1 MQGLV
6 TVFGGSGFIGAQVVR
21 ALAKRGYRV
30 RIAVRRPSV
39 SYRMRVL
46 GEVGQIELVQANLRN
61 GPSIAR
67 ALDGAEA
74 CINLVGIL
82 YEQGRQR
89 FQTLHAKGAEDVANA
104 AAKEGVTRFVQMSA
118 LGADLEAA
126 SKYARTKAMGEE
138 AVRKAIPKAV
148 IIRPSVVFGQDDS
161 LFNRFASLASLM
173 PVLPLPGGGET
184 KFAPVFVGDLAQA
197 IANAVSDPACA
208 GKTYEIGGPKTY
220 SYRELM
226 ELTLAEIHKHRA
238 LLPLP
243 WPVASLLGSLAELPS
258 KVLPIP
264 PVLTVDQVASL
275 KTDAVPSAKALGLK
289 HLGVTDPTPVEGI
302 LPLYLYR
309 YRKGGQFAEAVVEV
323 ATGSGA

>member
-30 RIAVRRPSV
+30 RIAVRRPNV

-61 GPSIAR
+61 GPSVAR

-82 YEQGRQR
+82 HEQGRQR
-89 FQTLHAKGAEDVANA
+89 FQTLHAKGAEDVAVA
-104 AAKEGVTRFVQMSA
+104 AAKQGITRFVQVSA
-118 LGADLEAA
+118 IGADLEAE

-138 AVRKAIPKAV
+138 AVRKAIPQAV
-148 IIRPSVVFGQDDS
+148 IVRPSVVFGIDDS
-161 LFNRFASLASLM
+161 LFNRFATLASLL
-173 PVLPLPGGGET
+173 PVIPLPGGGET
-184 KFAPVFVGDLAQA
+184 KFAPVYVGDLAQA

-208 GKTYEIGGPKTY
+208 GKTYEIGGPRTY
-220 SYRELM
+220 TYRQLM
-226 ELTLAEIHKHRA
+226 ELTLTEIHKRRA

-243 WPVASLLGSLAELPS
+243 WAVSSLIGSLAELPS
-258 KVLPIP
+258 KFLPIP
-264 PVLTVDQVASL
+264 PVLTADQVASL
-275 KTDAVPSAKALGLK
+275 KTDAVPRHGALGLK
-289 HLGVTDPTPVEGI
+289 QLGVTDPLGVEGL
-302 LPLYLYR
+302 LPTYLYR
-309 YRKGGQFAEAVVEV
+309 YRKGGQFAEAPM
-323 ATGSGA
+323 ATPGFGG

>member
-30 RIAVRRPSV
+30 RIAVRRPNV

-46 GEVGQIELVQANLRN
+46 GDVGQIELVQANLRN

-67 ALDGAEA
+67 AIEGAEA

-82 YEQGRQR
+82 HEQGRQR

-104 AAKEGVTRFVQMSA
+104 AAKQGITRFVQMSA
-118 LGADLEAA
+118 LGADLEAG

-148 IIRPSVVFGQDDS
+148 IIRPSVVFGVDDS
-161 LFNRFASLASLM
+161 RFNRFAGLASLL
-173 PVLPLPGGGET
+173 PVIPLPGGGET

-226 ELTLAEIHKHRA
+226 ELTLAEIHKHRV

-243 WPVASLLGSLAELPS
+243 WAVSSLIGSLAELPS
-258 KVLPIP
+258 KFLPIP
-264 PVLTVDQVASL
+264 PVLTADQVASL
-275 KTDAVPSAKALGLK
+275 KTDAVPSPKAPGLK
-289 HLGVTDPTPVEGI
+289 QLGITDPVGVEGI
-302 LPLYLYR
+302 LPTYLYR
-309 YRKGGQFAEAVVEV
+309 YRKGGQFAEAPMV
-323 ATGSGA
+323 TGSGA

>member
-30 RIAVRRPSV
+30 RIAVRRPNV

-89 FQTLHAKGAEDVANA
+89 FQTLHAKGAEDVAVA
-104 AAKEGVTRFVQMSA
+104 AAKQGISRFVQISA
-118 LGADLEAA
+118 LGADLDGG

-148 IIRPSVVFGQDDS
+148 IIRPSVVFGVDDS
-161 LFNRFASLASLM
+161 LFNRFASLASLL
-173 PVLPLPGGGET
+173 PVIPLPGGGET
-184 KFAPVFVGDLAQA
+184 RFAPVYVGDLAQA

-208 GKTYEIGGPKTY
+208 GKTYEVGGPKTY
-220 SYRELM
+220 SYRQLM
-226 ELTLAEIHKHRA
+226 ELTLAEIHKRRA

-243 WPVASLLGSLAELPS
+243 WAVSSLVGSLAELPS
-258 KVLPIP
+258 KILPIP
-264 PVLTVDQVASL
+264 PVLTADQVASL
-275 KTDAVPSAKALGLK
+275 KTDAVPSPKAPGLK
-289 HLGVTDPTPVEGI
+289 QLGITDPVAVEGI
-302 LPLYLYR
+302 VPTYLYR
-309 YRKGGQFAEAVVEV
+309 YRKGGQFAEGGAPMV
-323 ATGSGA
+323 TGSGA

>member
-30 RIAVRRPSV
+30 RIAVRRPNV

-61 GPSIAR
+61 GPSIVR

-104 AAKEGVTRFVQMSA
+104 AARQGITRFVQMSA
-118 LGADLEAA
+118 LGADVEAE
-126 SKYARTKAMGEE
+126 SKYARTKGMGEA
-138 AVRKAIPKAV
+138 AVRKAIPQAV
-148 IIRPSVVFGQDDS
+148 IVRPSVVFGQGDS
-161 LFNRFASLASLM
+161 LFNRFASLASLL
-173 PVLPLPGGGET
+173 PVIPLPGGGET

-197 IANAVSDPACA
+197 IVNALSDPATA
-208 GKTYEIGGPKTY
+208 GKTYEIGGPRTY

-226 ELTLAEIHKHRA
+226 ELTLAEIHKRRA

-243 WPVASLLGSLAELPS
+243 WPVASLLGSLSELPS

-264 PVLTVDQVASL
+264 PVLTADQVASL
-275 KTDAVPSAKALGLK
+275 KTDAVPSPKAPGLK
-289 HLGVTDPTPVEGI
+289 QLGITDPVAVEGI
-302 LPLYLYR
+302 LPIYLYR
-309 YRKGGQFAEAVVEV
+309 YRKGGQFAEAPMV
-323 ATGSGA
+323 TGSGA

>member
-30 RIAVRRPSV
+30 RIAVRRPNV

-74 CINLVGIL
+74 CINLVGVL

-89 FQTLHAKGAEDVANA
+89 FQTLHAKGAEDVATA
-104 AAKEGVTRFVQMSA
+104 AASRGITRFVQMSA
-118 LGADLEAA
+118 LGADLDSG
-126 SKYARTKAMGEE
+126 SKYARTKAMGED
-138 AVRKAIPKAV
+138 AVRKAIPQAV
-148 IIRPSVVFGQDDS
+148 IIRPSVVFGIDDS
-161 LFNRFASLASLM
+161 LFNRFASLASLA
-173 PVLPLPGGGET
+173 PVIPLPGGGET
-184 KFAPVFVGDLAQA
+184 RFAPVHVGDLAQA
-197 IANAVSDPACA
+197 IVNALADPACA
-208 GKTYEIGGPKTY
+208 GKTYEIGGPRIYTY
-220 SYRELM
+220 RQMM
-226 ELTLAEIHKHRA
+226 ELTLAEIHKRRA

-243 WPVASLLGSLAELPS
+243 WGAAKLLGELAELPS

-264 PVLTVDQVASL
+264 PVLTADQVAML
-275 KTDAVPSAKALGLK
+275 KTDAVPSPGMPGLK
-289 HLGVTDPTPVEGI
+289 QLGVTEPVAVEGI
-302 LPLYLYR
+302 VPTYLYR
-309 YRKGGQFAEAVVEV
+309 YRRGGQFADEGAPMV
-323 ATGSGA
+323 TGSGA

>member
-30 RIAVRRPSV
+30 RIAVRQPNV

-46 GEVGQIELVQANLRN
+46 GDVGQIELVQANLKN
-61 GPSIAR
+61 AASIGR

-89 FQTLHAKGAEDVANA
+89 FQTLHAKGAEDVAA
-104 AAKEGVTRFVQMSA
+104 AAAARGITHFVQMSA
-118 LGADLEAA
+118 LGADPEAA
-126 SKYARTKAMGEE
+126 SKYARTKGLGEV
-138 AVRKAIPKAV
+138 AVRKLIPTAT
-148 IIRPSVVFGQDDS
+148 IIRPSVVFGLDDS
-161 LFNRFASLASLM
+161 LFNRFASLASLL
-173 PVLPLPGGGET
+173 PVVPLPGGGET
-184 KFAPVFVGDLAQA
+184 KFAPVYVGDLAQA
-197 IANAVSDPACA
+197 IATAVTDPACA

-226 ELTLAEIHKHRA
+226 ELTLAEIHKKRP

-243 WPVASLLGSLAELPS
+243 WSVASLIGALAEIPS
-258 KVLPIP
+258 RFAPIA
-264 PVLTVDQVASL
+264 PVLTADQVILL
-275 KTDAVPSAKALGLK
+275 KSDSVPAPGAPGLKALGVAQPM
-289 HLGVTDPTPVEGI
+289 GVEGI
-302 LPLYLYR
+302 LPTYLYR
-309 YRKGGQFAEAVVEV
+309 YRKGGQFAEAPI
-323 ATGSGA
+323 AP

>member
-30 RIAVRRPSV
+30 RIAVRRPNV

-61 GPSIAR
+61 VPSIVR

-82 YEQGRQR
+82 HEQGRQR
-89 FQTLHAKGAEDVANA
+89 FQTLHAKGAEDVAQA
-104 AAKEGVTRFVQMSA
+104 AAKQGITRFVQMSA

-126 SKYARTKAMGEE
+126 SKYARTKAMGEA
-138 AVRKAIPKAV
+138 AVRAAIPKAV

-161 LFNRFASLASLM
+161 LFNRFAGLASLL
-173 PVLPLPGGGET
+173 PVIPLPGGGAT
-184 KFAPVFVGDLAQA
+184 RFAPVFVGDLAQA

-208 GKTYEIGGPKTY
+208 GKTYEIGGPKIY

-226 ELTLAEIHKHRA
+226 ELTLAEIHKRRG

-243 WPVASLLGSLAELPS
+243 WAAASLLGSLAELPS
-258 KVLPIP
+258 KFLPIP
-264 PVLTVDQVASL
+264 PVLTADQVESL

-289 HLGVTDPTPVEGI
+289 QLGVTDPTPVEGI
-302 LPLYLYR
+302 IPLYLYR
-309 YRKGGQFAEAVVEV
+309 YRRGGQFAEAGAEL

>member
-30 RIAVRRPSV
+30 RIAVRRPNV

-61 GPSIAR
+61 GPSVAR

-74 CINLVGIL
+74 VVNLVGVL
-82 YEQGRQR
+82 YEQGRQG
-89 FQTLHAKGAEDVANA
+89 FQTLHAKGAGDVAA
-104 AAKEGVTRFVQMSA
+104 AAAARGITRFVQISA
-118 LGADLEAA
+118 LGADIDSP

-138 AVRKAIPKAV
+138 AVRQAIPQAV

-161 LFNRFASLASLM
+161 LFNRFASLASKL

-184 KFAPVFVGDLAQA
+184 RFAPVYVGDLAQA
-197 IANAVSDPACA
+197 VVNALSDPACA
-208 GKTYEIGGPKTY
+208 GKTYEVGGPKTY
-220 SYRELM
+220 TYRELM

-243 WPVASLLGSLAELPS
+243 WPVASLIGSLAELPS
-258 KVLPIP
+258 KVLPIAP
-264 PVLTVDQVASL
+264 ILTADQVTLL
-275 KTDAVPSAKALGLK
+275 KTDSVPSSGMPGLK
-289 HLGVTDPTPVEGI
+289 QLGVGEPLPVEGV
-302 LPLYLYR
+302 LPTYLYR
-309 YRKGGQFAEAVVEV
+309 YRRGGQFAEAPMV
-323 ATGSGA
+323 TGSGA

>member
-74 CINLVGIL
+74 CVNLVGVL
-82 YEQGRQR
+82 YEQGRQG
-89 FQTLHAKGAEDVANA
+89 FQTLHAKGAGDVAA
-104 AAKEGVTRFVQMSA
+104 AAAQRGITRFVQISA
-118 LGADLEAA
+118 LGADEAGA
-126 SKYARTKAMGEE
+126 SKYARTKAMGEA
-138 AVRKAIPKAV
+138 AVRQAVPQAV
-148 IIRPSVVFGQDDS
+148 IIRPSVVFGVDDS
-161 LFNRFASLASLM
+161 LFNRFASLASRL
-173 PVLPLPGGGET
+173 PVVPLPGGGQT

-197 IANAVSDPACA
+197 VVNALSDPACA
-208 GKTYEIGGPKTY
+208 GKTYEVGGPKIY

-226 ELTLAEIHKHRA
+226 ELTLAEIHKRRA
-238 LLPLP
+238 LLSLP
-243 WPVASLLGSLAELPS
+243 WGVSSLIGSLAELPS
-258 KVLPIP
+258 KFVPIA
-264 PVLTVDQVASL
+264 PVLTADQVALL
-275 KTDAVPSAKALGLK
+275 KTDSVPASGMPGLK
-289 HLGVTDPTPVEGI
+289 QLGVSEPLPVEGV
-302 LPLYLYR
+302 LPTYLYR
-309 YRKGGQFAEAVVEV
+309 YRRGGQFAAAPMV
-323 ATGSGA
+323 TGSGA

>member
-30 RIAVRRPSV
+30 RIAVRRPNV

-89 FQTLHAKGAEDVANA
+89 FQTLHAKGAEDVAQA
-104 AAKEGVTRFVQMSA
+104 AARQGVTRFVQISA
-118 LGADLEAA
+118 LGADLDAD

-138 AVRKAIPKAV
+138 AVRKAIPQAV

-161 LFNRFASLASLM
+161 LFNRFAGLASLL
-173 PVLPLPGGGET
+173 PVIPLPGGGKT
-184 KFAPVFVGDLAQA
+184 RFAPVYVGDLAQA
-197 IANAVSDPACA
+197 IANAISDPAAA
-208 GKTYEIGGPKTY
+208 GKTYEIGGPRVY
-220 SYRELM
+220 SYRQLM
-226 ELTLAEIHKHRA
+226 ELTLAEIHKRRA

-243 WPVASLLGSLAELPS
+243 WPVSSLLGSLAELPS
-258 KVLPIP
+258 AVLPIP
-264 PVLTVDQVASL
+264 PVLTADQVASL
-275 KTDAVPSAKALGLK
+275 KTDAVPSPKAPGLK
-289 HLGVTDPTPVEGI
+289 QLGISDPVAVEGI
-302 LPLYLYR
+302 IPTYLYR
-309 YRKGGQFAEAVVEV
+309 YRKGGQFAEGGAPMV
-323 ATGSGA
+323 TGSGA

>member
-30 RIAVRRPSV
+30 RIAVRRPNV

-104 AAKEGVTRFVQMSA
+104 AAKQGITRFVQMSA
-118 LGADLEAA
+118 LGADLEAG

-148 IIRPSVVFGQDDS
+148 IIRPSVVFGVDDS
-161 LFNRFASLASLM
+161 LFNRFAGLASLL

-208 GKTYEIGGPKTY
+208 GKTYEIGGPRTY
-220 SYRELM
+220 SYRQLM
-226 ELTLAEIHKHRA
+226 ELTLTEIHKHRA

-243 WPVASLLGSLAELPS
+243 WVVSSLVGSLAELPS

-264 PVLTVDQVASL
+264 PVLTADQVASL
-275 KTDAVPSAKALGLK
+275 KTDATPSPKAPGLK
-289 HLGVTDPTPVEGI
+289 QLGITDPVAVEGI
-302 LPLYLYR
+302 LPTYLYR
-309 YRKGGQFAEAVVEV
+309 YRKGGQFAEAPMV
-323 ATGSGA
+323 TGSGA

>member
-30 RIAVRRPSV
+30 RIAVRRPNV

-89 FQTLHAKGAEDVANA
+89 FQTLHAKGAEDVAQA
-104 AAKEGVTRFVQMSA
+104 AAKQGITRFVQMSA
-118 LGADLEAA
+118 LGASLDAG
-126 SKYARTKAMGEE
+126 SKYARTKAMGEQ
-138 AVRKAIPKAV
+138 AVRKAIPQAV
-148 IIRPSVVFGQDDS
+148 IVRPSVVFGVDDS
-161 LFNRFASLASLM
+161 LFNRFAGLASLL
-173 PVLPLPGGGET
+173 PVIPLPGGGDT
-184 KFAPVFVGDLAQA
+184 KFAPVYVGDLAQA
-197 IANAVSDPACA
+197 IVNALSDPASA
-208 GKTYEIGGPKTY
+208 GKTYEIGGPRIY
-220 SYRELM
+220 SYRQLM

-243 WPVASLLGSLAELPS
+243 WAVSSLIGEAAELPS

-264 PVLTVDQVASL
+264 PVLTADQVASL
-275 KTDAVPSAKALGLK
+275 KTDAVPAPRAPGLRQLGI
-289 HLGVTDPTPVEGI
+289 TDPVAVEGI
-302 LPLYLYR
+302 IPTYLYR
-309 YRKGGQFAEAVVEV
+309 YRKGGQFAEGGAPM
-323 ATGSGA
+323 AT